1 MEGLRIR
8 VHSGSSDLGFV
19 IYWNLIW
26 DESIAL
32 LSLSLHLK
40 VIHLLSSWLMWLLKS
55 IICYLAFGSSYRLSP
70 LAGPLLSLPA
80 LHSHSKMPPSLGSL
94 PEAPRGRHKMRHPE
108 HPLVEDSVPQ
118 VCADCK
124 RPSPFSCLP
133 TQCCPHPVADQ

>member
-118 VCADCK
+118 VCAD
-124 RPSPFSCLP
+124 
-133 TQCCPHPVADQ
+133 